1 MSLALPQ
8 DWTDSLAGID
18 WDELSTLYRLA
29 PLGDKPP
36 AGLRTAFTN
45 SRYRW
50 FVREQGRLVGVGRAL
65 ADGFDAAYL
74 CDIAVLPSH
83 QGTGLGKAIV
93 ARLLEQTRG
102 HRKVILYAVPGKEGF
117 YRPFGFRRMKTA
129 MAVFDDQA
137 LAIERG
143 YLAES

>member
-1 MSLALPQ
+1 MSQPQ
-8 DWTDSLAGID
+8 RLEWTDSLGGVD
-18 WDELSTLYRLA
+18 WDELSELYRLA
-29 PLGDKPP
+29 PLGNKAP
-36 AGLRTAFTN
+36 AGLKTVFTN

-50 FVREQGRLVGVGRAL
+50 FVRERGRLVGVGRAL

-93 ARLLEQTRG
+93 ARLLEQAKG
-102 HRKVILYAVPGKEGF
+102 HRKIILYAVPGKEGF
-117 YRPFGFRRMKTA
+117 YASFGFRRMMTA
-129 MAVFDDQA
+129 MAIFDDQA

-143 YLAES
+143 YVAGG